1 MRFVQQ
7 AYPQEVKVF
16 WFFFSKKNI
25 LPFAALLLAGAAPC
39 GTAVIPNSI
48 GQAPPSPVTSL
59 NPLLSSSVANNQLTE
74 LLFRPLVWIGQDDR
88 MDAARSLA
96 ASITPLDGNRRLRV
110 VLKPWRWS
118 DGVPVTADDA
128 VYTWERI
135 LKLGDLFAFTHLGGI
150 PDKVAAVH
158 AVDEHTVDFVFRA
171 PTNPD
176 WVALNGLSNF
186 PPLPRHAWG
195 DLGPDDLWPRQTDPS
210 LARVV
215 DGPFILT
222 ELHLDQFAALVPN
235 PLYGGAPAH
244 LARLVVEFMEGSH
257 PLAALRSGELDMT
270 HVPLALWDAD
280 KRLPGFKA
288 IMLPEP
294 FGYTCVIY
302 NFSNEAVPFFHDA
315 RVRRALTD
323 ATDQKTMVDVV
334 YHGLSH
340 ENRMVVP
347 VVPPTWLSPA
357 ARSGNLPVRGDKVLA
372 RAELEAAGW
381 HTGADGIRE
390 KHGKRLAFS
399 VMVRAD
405 IPERMELLQIWQ
417 SDLRSVGIELSI
429 RPVTTM
435 QIEASLSCGCSSW
448 DALVDGNT
456 IAGIPDGSGHFDT
469 GGDFTGGYSD
479 ARMDSLVRASVEEPG
494 EQGLFAYEDYAAQE
508 QPVTILPQGG
518 FPLLVANRLGGVAEF
533 VNPQGF
539 WAPEELFVTDEGCLR
554 PDGGTR
560 R

>member
-1 MRFVQQ
+1 M
-7 AYPQEVKVF
+7 
-16 WFFFSKKNI
+16 NI
-25 LPFAALLLAGAAPC
+25 LPFAALLLAGAAAPC

-59 NPLLSSSVANNQLTE
+59 NPLLTQSIANNQITE
-74 LLFRPLVWIGQDDR
+74 LLFRPLVWIGEDDR

-96 ASITPLDGNRRLRV
+96 ASITPLDGNTRLRIL
-110 VLKPWRWS
+110 LKPWRWS

-135 LKLGDLFAFTHLGGI
+135 VKLGELFAFIHQGGI
-150 PDKVAAVH
+150 PDRVAAVH
-158 AVDEHTVDFVFRA
+158 AVDEHSVDFVFKA
-171 PTNPD
+171 PINPD
-176 WVALNGLSNF
+176 WVELNGLSNF

-195 DLGPDDLWPRQTDPS
+195 DLGPDEMWPLQTEMS

-215 DGPFILT
+215 DGPFMLT
-222 ELHLDQFAALVPN
+222 ELHLDQFAVLVPN

-288 IMLPEP
+288 IILPEP

-302 NFSNEAVPFFHDA
+302 NFGNDAVSFIHDA

-323 ATDQKTMVDVV
+323 ASDQNMMVKVV
-334 YHGLSH
+334 YHGLSD
-340 ENRMVVP
+340 ENRVVVP
-347 VVPPTWLSPA
+347 VAPPTWRSPA
-357 ARSGNLPVRGDKVLA
+357 ARSGNLPVRGDKALA

-381 HTGADGIRE
+381 RVGADGIRQ
-390 KHGKRLAFS
+390 KNGKRLAFS
-399 VMVRAD
+399 LMTRAD
-405 IPERMELLQIWQ
+405 VPERMEMLQIWQ

-429 RPVTTM
+429 RPVTFM
-435 QIEASLSCGCSSW
+435 QIEASLNCACNSW
-448 DALVDGNT
+448 EALVESAT
-456 IAGIPDGSGHFDT
+456 WTGIPDGSGHFDT
-469 GGDFTGGYSD
+469 GGDLNGGYSNAHMD
-479 ARMDSLVRASVEEPG
+479 ALIRASVEQPG
-494 EQGLFAYEDYAAQE
+494 AQGLFAYEDYAAQE
-508 QPVTILPQGG
+508 QPVTILPQGE
-518 FPLLVANRLGGVAEF
+518 FPLLFANRLGGVAEF
-533 VNPQGF
+533 VNPQGY

-554 PDGGTR
+554 PDGGALR
-560 R
+560 